1 MKEHAG
7 WLGALMLS
15 VILMSSATAAE
26 QERLFLCSVGQSA
39 SDYISLDAALN
50 DDGSWGGLRFALEL
64 TGAVVATVIEP
75 AGADPRIFFFSNSE
89 GPEGYLA
96 QVRFAD
102 EDRSYLLSM
111 LNVPADPKQDADLG
125 GRHGVLTVTE
135 ASGSSY
141 DLPCGEI
148 EEKIGYMS
156 QAMACDM
163 SNPNGLAGCDFD
175 KRPTRIQ
182 DETIPQS
189 LR

>member
-1 MKEHAG
+1 M
-7 WLGALMLS
+7 
-15 VILMSSATAAE
+15 
-26 QERLFLCSVGQSA
+26 
-39 SDYISLDAALN
+39 
-50 DDGSWGGLRFALEL
+50 
-64 TGAVVATVIEP
+64 VATVIEP
-75 AGADPRIFFFSNSE
+75 AGADPRVFF
-89 GPEGYLA
+89 PTLKVLRA
-96 QVRFAD
+96 ILRRCAFAD

-111 LNVPADPKQDADLG
+111 RDVPVDPEEDADLG

-175 KRPTRIQ
+175 KRPTRTQ

>member
-1 MKEHAG
+1 MKDHTR
-7 WLGALMLS
+7 WTSALMLS
-15 VILMSSATAAE
+15 VIWTNSATAAE
-26 QERLFLCSVGQSA
+26 QDRLFMCSVGQSA
-39 SDYISLDAALN
+39 SDYISLDATMY
-50 DDGSWGGLRFALEL
+50 DDGTWGGLRFTIKR
-64 TGAVVATVIEP
+64 TGSVEATVVEP
-75 AGADPRIFFFSNSE
+75 AGADPRVFFFSNSE

-111 LNVPADPKQDADLG
+111 LDVPADPSEDGDLG
-125 GRHGVLTVTE
+125 GRRGVLTVTE
-135 ASGSSY
+135 ASGPSY
-141 DLPCGEI
+141 DLPCGEM

-175 KRPTRIQ
+175 KRPTRTQ
-182 DETIPQS
+182 GESIPQS